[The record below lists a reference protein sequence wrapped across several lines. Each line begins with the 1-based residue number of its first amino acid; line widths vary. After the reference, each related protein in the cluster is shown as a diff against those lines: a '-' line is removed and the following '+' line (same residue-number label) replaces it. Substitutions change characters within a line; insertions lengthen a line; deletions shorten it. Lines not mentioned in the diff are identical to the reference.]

1 MVRYGG
7 NYVQEKTDNSLQTLV
22 TLAGYKVGFAPMLP
36 VNSLHTWAIEYGDTG
51 SANRRIA
58 DPHTKITLK

>member
-22 TLAGYKVGFAPMLP
+22 TPAKYKVGFTPMLP

>member
-1 MVRYGG
+1 M
-7 NYVQEKTDNSLQTLV
+7 QTLV
-22 TLAGYKVGFAPMLP
+22 TLAKYKVGFTPMLP